1 MNKVNVSENTKPKKL
16 SKITFG
22 LMSGKDM
29 AACAEFETSSNELY
43 KMPARTPA
51 PNGVL
56 DLRLGVSDKKTACA
70 TCGEKLAECIG
81 HFGHI
86 KMHIPV
92 YHIGFF
98 KHTIQILQ
106 AICKRCSRVLL
117 TPEERD
123 VALRRMTTAEGALR
137 RLQHLKK
144 VLDRAKKFSCCP
156 YCEAFNGVVKKVVGV
171 GTLKIVHERYKGKKR
186 QAVEDRADFLDEFD
200 EAKKANPDLETYLGK
215 CQDDLSP
222 SRVRRRISIYYSV
235 WRNMY
240 TDT

>member
-144 VLDRAKKFSCCP
+144 VLDRAKKVRCTHTRVLHQVITCLILPIF
-156 YCEAFNGVVKKVVGV
+156 
-171 GTLKIVHERYKGKKR
+171 T
-186 QAVEDRADFLDEFD
+186 
-200 EAKKANPDLETYLGK
+200 TYIHPLYTY
-215 CQDDLSP
+215 
-222 SRVRRRISIYYSV
+222 IHH
-235 WRNMY
+235 MY
-240 TDT
+240 TICTPNAPVYAPYIHL